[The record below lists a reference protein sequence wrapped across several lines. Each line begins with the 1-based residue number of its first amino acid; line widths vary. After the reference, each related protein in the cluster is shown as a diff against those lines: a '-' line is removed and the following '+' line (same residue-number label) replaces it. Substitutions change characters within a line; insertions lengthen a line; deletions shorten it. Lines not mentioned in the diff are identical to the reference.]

1 MDNSTYALM
10 GATVVSCLLAS
21 QVGSAP
27 PGDSGRNNYNY
38 SPSSTYTTIDENPI
52 PPITYK
58 FMEEKQKP
66 IKEKIYTIS
75 EKQLED
81 IQNIMYGLI
90 DELKEKHREFFRNSD
105 DYCIE
110 LYIQNADILHTYDK
124 IVRDIFNKL
133 RQKD

>member
-10 GATVVSCLLAS
+10 GVTVVSCLLAS

-27 PGDSGRNNYNY
+27 PGDSGKHTYNY
-38 SPSSTYTTIDENPI
+38 SPLSTYTTIDENQI

-58 FMEEKQKP
+58 FMEQQQKP

-75 EKQLED
+75 DNELKD

-90 DELKEKHREFFRNSD
+90 DELKEKHREFFRNSN

-124 IVRDIFNKL
+124 IIRDIFNKL